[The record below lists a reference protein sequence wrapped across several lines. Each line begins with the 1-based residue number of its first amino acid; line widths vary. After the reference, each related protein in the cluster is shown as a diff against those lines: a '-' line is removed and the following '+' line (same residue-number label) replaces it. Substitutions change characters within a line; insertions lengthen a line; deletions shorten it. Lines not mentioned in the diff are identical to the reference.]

1 MHTAERRRP
10 LNHLFRENLKK
21 LLIFILVCML
31 SLGAFFC
38 LYSHDNKY
46 TARSVS
52 DRNGITGLDSDTL
65 NKGKAAFLVE
75 GWDLYPGVLL
85 PPSETHQNGVNAV
98 QTFIGQY
105 PTFAPFQANQSPYG
119 VATYHLRLRL
129 DGDPGTYTLLLP
141 EVFSASEVY
150 VNGKPAGGSGSIS
163 PYKPCIRDLVCD
175 IDLNGI
181 TDLVIHTANYTH
193 YYSGITYPPAV
204 GTAQTIH
211 TMISI
216 RMIIYAFLAASSLAV
231 ALFSVAV
238 WAGTRTSRRDSLSLW
253 FAGLAVSFVLRIL
266 YPFLHLE
273 HLPVMRLLYALEDGA
288 AMAAI
293 LCTFEIVYALGR
305 FQWNRGFRLCRGI
318 AFGMTAV
325 CILIPLIILPELP
338 AFTTFYGRM
347 ISWYKL
353 AAAIT
358 LCLMSLLGK
367 QKQGALW
374 LMGGVTAYAVSLL
387 LTPLIWNLFEPIYGC
402 WPDEYGSYLLVI
414 CFSIL
419 MVQRT
424 YGLVRENT
432 RLTAHLEEEVEKQT
446 RQISSLVDE
455 RQKLLSEFLHDLKSP
470 VSSLMTYT
478 NLIRKNSI
486 MLNEAT
492 EEQLRIIEEKSRDV
506 SQQITLMQEFTAENP
521 MKSNYQ
527 ILDLNEFLE
536 TFYRYNKPDVE
547 ANGPDFLLNL
557 PEKSCRIR
565 ADAAKLKRVLQNMVY
580 NSVSFTP
587 EDGTISLSLE
597 LSDGW
602 AVLSVRDNGCGIARD
617 IQEKLFD
624 RSFTTRQQE
633 GGRGLGLYI
642 AKTIVEE
649 HGGSIS
655 VYSRPE
661 EGAVFHIRL
670 PL

>member
-1 MHTAERRRP
+1 
-10 LNHLFRENLKK
+10 
-21 LLIFILVCML
+21 
-31 SLGAFFC
+31 
-38 LYSHDNKY
+38 
-46 TARSVS
+46 
-52 DRNGITGLDSDTL
+52 
-65 NKGKAAFLVE
+65 
-75 GWDLYPGVLL
+75 
-85 PPSETHQNGVNAV
+85 
-98 QTFIGQY
+98 
-105 PTFAPFQANQSPYG
+105 
-119 VATYHLRLRL
+119 
-129 DGDPGTYTLLLP
+129 
-141 EVFSASEVY
+141 
-150 VNGKPAGGSGSIS
+150 
-163 PYKPCIRDLVCD
+163 
-175 IDLNGI
+175 
-181 TDLVIHTANYTH
+181 
-193 YYSGITYPPAV
+193 
-204 GTAQTIH
+204 
-211 TMISI
+211 
-216 RMIIYAFLAASSLAV
+216 
-231 ALFSVAV
+231 
-238 WAGTRTSRRDSLSLW
+238 
-253 FAGLAVSFVLRIL
+253 
-266 YPFLHLE
+266 
-273 HLPVMRLLYALEDGA
+273 
-288 AMAAI
+288 
-293 LCTFEIVYALGR
+293 
-305 FQWNRGFRLCRGI
+305 
-318 AFGMTAV
+318 
-325 CILIPLIILPELP
+325 
-338 AFTTFYGRM
+338 M

-387 LTPLIWNLFEPIYGC
+387 LTPLTWNLFEPIYGC

-414 CFSIL
+414 CFSVL

-655 VYSRPE
+655 VYSRPG